1 MNPQPPVTKMRIA
14 PDSSDAAGVK
24 DQTSHDGHK
33 GDKGPQRIA
42 ENEIAKQIP
51 NNGQLDDAETPG
63 ISL

>member
-24 DQTSHDGHK
+24 HQTSHDGHK
-33 GDKGPQRIA
+33 GYDGPQRLA
-42 ENEIAKQIP
+42 ENEIAKQVL
-51 NNGQLDDAETPG
+51 NNGQLDDAETPD